1 MAGIALILSTI
12 CMNSTCI
19 RSSNQ
24 ITYDFVANEL
34 GIESSVSIKE
44 KKLNEIAQELNGKVL
59 TLATLEDPPLSW
71 TEKENGNVVIKGVVG
86 DILSFLT
93 EKFNFTYEVKVPKK
107 NIIGSLTDM
116 DGSLLELMKNEV
128 SVQSDFFFKFFEVK
142 NFSF

>member
-19 RSSNQ
+19 KSSNQ
-24 ITYDFVANEL
+24 ISYDFVANEL
-34 GIESSVSIKE
+34 GIESNENQKE
-44 KKLNEIAQELNGKVL
+44 AQLNRIAKEINGRVL

-71 TEKENGNVVIKGVVG
+71 TEKENGNIVIKGVVG
-86 DILSFLT
+86 DILNFLT

-107 NIIGSLTDM
+107 NIIGSLKDM

-128 SVQSDFFFKFFEVK
+128 SVQ
-142 NFSF
+142 